1 MLDYQQP
8 MGTNALLLAIENESL
23 PYAMMLIDIGSNVEH
38 SDEVSC
44 QHWVC
49 ECGDLILMH
58 ILTVWRDS
66 IDKSRKER

>member
-1 MLDYQQP
+1 

-44 QHWVC
+44 QHWIC
-49 ECGDLILMH
+49 E
-58 ILTVWRDS
+58 
-66 IDKSRKER
+66 